1 MTVFKTYFKISK
13 KYIGNIL
20 MYTAIF
26 LSIVLLISQNN
37 TPTSPEDFSEEKINL
52 SIFCNDQSALSKGLV
67 NYLQENHNV
76 IELENNLDVFRDAL
90 YQREVSYILTIPAG
104 FGERVTNGSGK
115 ELLEVYKIPG
125 SINSQ
130 FLDMSIETFLST
142 YNAYL
147 IAGMNADEAYDKTIA
162 TLDLESTVT
171 IFSKEDAAPLS
182 PIHNFFIYLPYALI
196 CVIILSIG
204 PVLFVFHNEERKAR
218 IRCSKLSNLG
228 KNGALLAAS
237 GIYTILIVLIYCVIS
252 LIFYK
257 GELLNLAGL
266 LRILNAL
273 IHAFVCL
280 AFTFLFSM
288 LVKNSNMLN
297 MFSNVFGLGSS
308 FLCGIFVPR
317 AMLSASVAAFGRFL
331 PAYWYVNVEDALCNL
346 SPSVTSTI
354 TTGYLVQ
361 ILYGVAVLA
370 IALVIGQYQR
380 KR

>member
-1 MTVFKTYFKISK
+1 MTVFKTYFKISQ
-13 KYIGNIL
+13 KYIGNLL

-26 LSIVLLISQNN
+26 LSIVLLISKNN
-37 TPTSPEDFSEEKINL
+37 TPTSPEDFAEEKINL
-52 SIFCNDQSALSKGLV
+52 SIFCNDQSTLSKGLV

-76 IELENNLDVFRDAL
+76 IELENDLDVFRDAL
-90 YQREVSYILTIPAG
+90 YQREVAYVLTIPAD
-104 FGERVTNGSGK
+104 FGEQVANGSGK
-115 ELLEVYKIPG
+115 GLLEVYKIPG

-130 FLDMSIETFLST
+130 FLDMSIENFLST

-147 IAGMNADEAYDKTIA
+147 AADMDAEEAYDKTIK
-162 TLDLESTVT
+162 TLDLESSVT
-171 IFSKEDAAPLS
+171 IFSKEEVAPLS
-182 PIHNFFIYLPYALI
+182 PIHNFYIYLPYALI

-204 PVLFVFHNEERKAR
+204 PVLFTFHNEERKAR
-218 IRCSKLSNLG
+218 ILCSRMSNLG
-228 KNGALLAAS
+228 KNSALLAGS
-237 GIYTILIVLIYCVIS
+237 GIYTILIVLIYCVLS

-266 LRILNAL
+266 LRVVNVL

-288 LVKNSNMLN
+288 LVKNSHMLN
-297 MFSNVFGLGSS
+297 MFSNVLGLGSS

-317 AMLSASVAAFGRFL
+317 AMLSDSVAAFGRFL

-346 SPSVTSTI
+346 SSSVTSTI

-361 ILYGVAVLA
+361 VLYGLAVLV